1 MNVVMSLDLIAHVKI
16 VLIATVLII
25 TPNELAIWFFLDSRL
40 KKLLSFLR
48 PWFLLNVLLIF
59 TLISFVDCFLNHIY
73 ISVIIIWIITILL
86 AVTHILKFKIL
97 GTPLFFWDYI
107 NLKEPFLYINNI
119 IQKKKTWFLIV
130 FITLVILII
139 SYVTFQIQFNSLDLI
154 QRIYLFFVSFFLT
167 LLGFFTFNVEY
178 RKFFPS
184 NSYRDSVVFKTGL
197 FPFLVL
203 TSKYS
208 KSRPEPDNY
217 GQNKIEDIQYAYN
230 INENQKSDKLPEN
243 LPNIIIYCI
252 ESLMDLEHLGVQLKN
267 HPMPFFDS
275 WADRN
280 GKGFFVSPTIGGQTI
295 QPEFELLTGLSQYQ
309 MSVPNPFVHIIDKYK
324 HFPALPS
331 TLKNIGYQTLGIQAV
346 SAHEFL
352 RKKIYPIMD
361 FDRFIALET
370 DYPEEDWE
378 MINNLLSDNYL
389 IRKIKENTKSVE
401 KPIFGLFL
409 TNSTHASY
417 NHWQKN
423 DDFKVLNKNIAV
435 KSIDTLER
443 YASAINHADEALKKL
458 FEYFSEMS
466 RETIIFVFG
475 DHLPGLTNVFN
486 DIKSFNEK
494 NYWNRYQTP
503 LRVMSTF
510 KIEKN
515 YRIISANFLPFLI
528 FDILKLNTS
537 QFPKY
542 FKIIES
548 LYQEFDVFSNYIQ
561 DKKGNIY
568 DRQFPPQHLKDICND
583 YDMIQ
588 YDMLEGQRYFNK
600 ILH

>member
-1 MNVVMSLDLIAHVKI
+1 MNVVISSDLIEHVKI
-16 VLIATVLII
+16 VFIAAILII

-40 KKLLSFLR
+40 KKILSFLR
-48 PWFLLNVLLIF
+48 PWFLLNVLLVF
-59 TLISFVDCFLNHIY
+59 TLISFIDCLLNHVY
-73 ISVIIIWIITILL
+73 FSVIIIWIITSLL
-86 AVTHILKFKIL
+86 AATHILKFKIL

-119 IQKKKTWFLIV
+119 IQKKKTWFFIG
-130 FITLVILII
+130 FITLAISIF
-139 SYVTFQIQFNSLDLI
+139 SYVIFQIQSNSLDLS
-154 QRIYLFFVSFFLT
+154 QRIYLFFVSFILT
-167 LLGFFTFNVEY
+167 ILGFLTFNVEY
-178 RKFFPS
+178 KKFFPS

-208 KSRPEPDNY
+208 RSRPEPYNY
-217 GQNKIEDIQYAYN
+217 GQKKMRDIQDDYSMS
-230 INENQKSDKLPEN
+230 ENQKTDKLPEN

-252 ESLMDLEHLGVQLKN
+252 ESLMDLEHLGVKLKN

-331 TLKNIGYQTLGIQAV
+331 TLKTIGYQTLGIQAV

-370 DYPEEDWE
+370 DYPKEDFE

-389 IRKIKENTKSVE
+389 IKKVKENTKSVE

-423 DDFKVLNKNIAV
+423 DDFKVLNKNISV

-443 YASAINHADEALKKL
+443 YASAINHADEALKNL
-458 FEYFSEMS
+458 FEYFSGMS

-475 DHLPGLTNVFN
+475 DHLPGLNNVFN
-486 DIKSFNEK
+486 DIKSFHEK
-494 NYWNRYQTP
+494 NYWTRFQTP
-503 LRVMSTF
+503 LRVISTF
-510 KIEKN
+510 KIEKK

-528 FDILKLNTS
+528 FDLLKFNTS
-537 QFPKY
+537 HFPKY
-542 FKIIES
+542 FKIVES
-548 LYQEFDVFSNYIQ
+548 LYQDINVFSNYIQ
-561 DKKGNIY
+561 DKQGNIY
-568 DRQFPPQHLKDICND
+568 DRQSPPQHLKDICND
-583 YDMIQ
+583 YDLIQ

-600 ILH
+600 LLH

>member
-1 MNVVMSLDLIAHVKI
+1 
-16 VLIATVLII
+16 
-25 TPNELAIWFFLDSRL
+25 
-40 KKLLSFLR
+40 
-48 PWFLLNVLLIF
+48 
-59 TLISFVDCFLNHIY
+59 
-73 ISVIIIWIITILL
+73 
-86 AVTHILKFKIL
+86 
-97 GTPLFFWDYI
+97 
-107 NLKEPFLYINNI
+107 
-119 IQKKKTWFLIV
+119 
-130 FITLVILII
+130 
-139 SYVTFQIQFNSLDLI
+139 
-154 QRIYLFFVSFFLT
+154 
-167 LLGFFTFNVEY
+167 
-178 RKFFPS
+178 
-184 NSYRDSVVFKTGL
+184 
-197 FPFLVL
+197 
-203 TSKYS
+203 
-208 KSRPEPDNY
+208 
-217 GQNKIEDIQYAYN
+217 
-230 INENQKSDKLPEN
+230 
-243 LPNIIIYCI
+243 
-252 ESLMDLEHLGVQLKN
+252 MDLEHLGVQLKN

-370 DYPEEDWE
+370 DYPKEDFE

-389 IRKIKENTKSVE
+389 IKKIKENTKSVE

-423 DDFKVLNKNIAV
+423 DDFKVLNKNISV

-443 YASAINHADEALKKL
+443 YASAINHADEALKNL
-458 FEYFSEMS
+458 FEYFSGMS

-475 DHLPGLTNVFN
+475 DHLPGLNNVFN
-486 DIKSFNEK
+486 DIQSFHEK
-494 NYWNRYQTP
+494 NYWTRFQTP
-503 LRVMSTF
+503 LRVINKF
-510 KIEKN
+510 KIEKK
-515 YRIISANFLPFLI
+515 YRIISANFFPFLI
-528 FDILKLNTS
+528 FDLLKFNIS
-537 QFPKY
+537 HFPKY

-548 LYQEFDVFSNYIQ
+548 LYQDVNVFSNYIE
-561 DKKGNIY
+561 DKQGNIY
-568 DRQFPPQHLKDICND
+568 DRQSPPQHLKDICND
-583 YDMIQ
+583 YDLIQ

-600 ILH
+600 LLH